1 MYWWVTVTRP
11 PATLVFSIRLVQVCG
26 VLGLSNF
33 NNRNEFNMYYL
44 VLFNERILTFSIHHY
59 CLTSLVWWYIIS
71 CVFSAFILLV
81 LVVVRNGLEKFSKDS
96 VIWWCRCNHWIN
108 RKRNQDKMQRIGLE
122 TGKEVGR
129 WRMRRISGWGSELKQ
144 RLSDVQKMMDLRR
157 AKCD

>member
-1 MYWWVTVTRP
+1 MIYNLLRFFRLYP
-11 PATLVFSIRLVQVCG
+11 PCSRGC
-26 VLGLSNF
+26 
-33 NNRNEFNMYYL
+33 E
-44 VLFNERILTFSIHHY
+44 ERIGE
-59 CLTSLVWWYIIS
+59 
-71 CVFSAFILLV
+71 VF
-81 LVVVRNGLEKFSKDS
+81 FSKDS